1 MGGKKFFF
9 GKPEGGSIML
19 SGHFFYLEVLWR
31 GVRRDQDFRVNDP
44 FAPLN
49 EALGTILSLVLL
61 KVVGVIAT

>member
-1 MGGKKFFF
+1 
-9 GKPEGGSIML
+9 ML